1 MEGSAARKVELA
13 APAYIKMM
21 LHAAKYP
28 TASVNGVFLGRVEAG
43 KAELLDTVPL
53 FHSPLNLTAMLEVA
67 FLQLDGYC
75 SANRLQIMGY
85 YQAHEH
91 VDKTTMD
98 AVFSSI
104 ANQITANNGSAVGIL
119 IDNKDFSAEGLS
131 GGNGFKVFFPVGD
144 KKWHLWSQENSG
156 ADEKGFEVRHKGD
169 KAAVGKN
176 LVELLRRGM
185 QDELVDFDGHLDDV
199 SLDILNPTITKHIT
213 ES

>member
-1 MEGSAARKVELA
+1 M
-13 APAYIKMM
+13 
-21 LHAAKYP
+21 
-28 TASVNGVFLGRVEAG
+28 
-43 KAELLDTVPL
+43 DT
-53 FHSPLNLTAMLEVA
+53 
-67 FLQLDGYC
+67 
-75 SANRLQIMGY
+75 
-85 YQAHEH
+85 
-91 VDKTTMD
+91 
-98 AVFSSI
+98 VFSSI

-119 IDNKDFSAEGLS
+119 VRVARLFPSVLSLGIDVLCDLQIDNKDFSAEGLS

-199 SLDILNPTITKHIT
+199 SLDIFNPTITKHIT